1 MTTTDEK
8 PNLAM
13 SAEEYAS
20 SCGLSL
26 TYVYNCCRAGT
37 LPGGL
42 HPVKAGRRYL
52 ISRKLVETWLSGEN
66 KGARG
71 KATGCDT

>member
-1 MTTTDEK
+1 MATSEN
-8 PNLAM
+8 PLALAM
-13 SAEEYAS
+13 SAEEYAA

-52 ISRKLVETWLSGEN
+52 ISRRAVEAWLEGN
-66 KGARG
+66 K
-71 KATGCDT
+71 TSETLN

>member
-1 MTTTDEK
+1 MTKTDEK

-13 SAEEYAS
+13 SAEEYAA

-26 TYVYNCCRAGT
+26 TYVYNCCRVGT

-52 ISRKLVETWLSGEN
+52 ISRKAVEAWLEGN
-66 KGARG
+66 KGPEAES
-71 KATGCDT
+71 